1 MPKDKPDLQG
11 REFES
16 LLEWLSHD
24 SELAAAEY
32 VRLHERLTKKFES
45 RGCPEPEALADETFN
60 RVAGQLVAGKE
71 IHTTTPIAYLSGVAN
86 FVMKERCWR
95 GPVPVAL
102 PDIPPAP
109 QFNPDEA
116 NEKERRHACLDECLA
131 KLPAETRVLVLDY
144 YSEDK
149 TRKID
154 TRDRMAK
161 RLGIASGVLRNR
173 IFKLRSNLRSCVA
186 ECLARVQE
194 V

>member
-1 MPKDKPDLQG
+1 MPKDRLPLQDK
-11 REFES
+11 EFE
-16 LLEWLSHD
+16 LLLAWLGPNPD
-24 SELAAAEY
+24 RAAEEY

-45 RGCPEPEALADETFN
+45 GGCSQPEDLADESFN
-60 RVAGQLVAGKE
+60 RVARQLLEGKD
-71 IHTTTPIAYLSGVAN
+71 IQTTTPIAYLLGVAN

-95 GPVPVAL
+95 VPPPVPL
-102 PDIPPAP
+102 PDPPVP
-109 QFNPDEA
+109 QPDPD
-116 NEKERRHACLDECLA
+116 NEKELQHACLDECLT

-144 YSEDK
+144 YSEDR

-173 IFKLRSNLRSCVA
+173 IFKLRNNLRSCVA
-186 ECLARVQE
+186 ECLARGQE